1 MAWTHYRLR
10 FRLLAPLHVGWRKT
24 GNLMQTRPYVPGRLL
39 WAALTARLT
48 RNAGQGHD
56 AQAYQDVGKRVQEYF
71 RFGYLW
77 PSLDGKHPYFPWEHP
92 ADFEYLLLGSYMS
105 TSLHPQST
113 TAEEGSLHEVEFL
126 APTARDGRPV
136 FLLGDLWVSE
146 DDLPNDPA
154 NLGDWKAALSYL
166 QLGGER
172 GYGWGRVR
180 LVECQEDGLS
190 WEEGWDWQ
198 EAGEE
203 VEVSYKGG
211 NSTRLPVHALAV
223 PYEEEKPVESTVVGP
238 VEPWLGWERGTS
250 GFRISQARI
259 LYQPSAEV
267 PSGFRGILHPWGYL
281 IGGLEE
287 GSGATS

>member
-1 MAWTHYRLR
+1 MAWTHYWLC
-10 FRLLAPLHVGWRKT
+10 FRLLSPLHVGYRRT

-56 AQAYQDVGKRVQEYF
+56 AQAYQDVGGQVQEYF

-105 TSLHPQST
+105 TSLHPQRT

-126 APTARDGRPV
+126 APTTRGDGRPV

-146 DDLPNDPA
+146 DDLPAD
-154 NLGDWKAALSYL
+154 LEGWKAALSRL

-180 LVECQEDGLS
+180 LKRCEPQGSGSGTLAITPGIQWTGKNDEIILTVPKD
-190 WEEGWDWQ
+190 
-198 EAGEE
+198 
-203 VEVSYKGG
+203 VF
-211 NSTRLPVHALAV
+211 LPAHALAA
-223 PYEEEKPVESTVVGP
+223 EEGAFDHGAVQGP
-238 VEPWLGWERGTS
+238 VEVLVGWGWHEGKY
-250 GFRISQARI
+250 GLSQATVAYAPGAKTQQA
-259 LYQPSAEV
+259 LEAY
-267 PSGFRGILHPWGYL
+267 
-281 IGGLEE
+281 IGPNGLWQAK
-287 GSGATS
+287 S